1 MVSTIQCATNALSSS
16 DGRDKRCKGVPS
28 LANSEHPGFSGRFHC
43 GLSPAFSFLFDG
55 FFFIPWVL
63 FHPYFSIWWL
73 FSQISARRTTGA
85 TMGGSLDGISSS
97 HDVEFVSGWPFMAV
111 FLQVVWVGDPQ
122 RVSMYQSYTTTTLT
136 TTSSGMR

>member
-63 FHPYFSIWWL
+63 FHPYFQS
-73 FSQISARRTTGA
+73 
-85 TMGGSLDGISSS
+85 GGFTAKSLPDVRQELPWVASLDGISSS